1 MNNEVRA
8 SVTPLEK
15 AVFAVG
21 GKQKTLADKLG
32 VTTQAITQ
40 LKKRGGS
47 LPKTRIKDLLEITGL
62 SKEELFPEIFGGQ

>member
-1 MNNEVRA
+1 MFNKEHA

-21 GKQKTLADKLG
+21 GKQKTLAEKLG

-40 LKKRGGS
+40 LKKRGGT
-47 LPKTRIKDLLEITGL
+47 LPKGRMKDLLTITGL
-62 SKEELFPEIFGGQ
+62 SKEELFPEIFSH